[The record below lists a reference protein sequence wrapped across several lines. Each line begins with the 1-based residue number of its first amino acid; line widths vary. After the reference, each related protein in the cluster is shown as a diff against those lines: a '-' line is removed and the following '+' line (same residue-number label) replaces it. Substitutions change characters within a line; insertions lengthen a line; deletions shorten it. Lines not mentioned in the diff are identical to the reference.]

1 MHELKAGLHANKF
14 AAFWML
20 PKRFYHSFVLQMT
33 FIHSTTGE
41 TQVDL
46 PDFEKT

>member
-20 PKRFYHSFVLQMT
+20 PKRFYR
-33 FIHSTTGE
+33 FIRFAN
-41 TQVDL
+41 DL
-46 PDFEKT
+46 YTLYNRLNFSKKHENM